1 MYEHITY
8 ESLMTR
14 MLSRVSA
21 NFPEVD
27 TREGSLIWNALSPAA
42 IELAVAYAELDN
54 VLANSF
60 AQTATRDFLY
70 YKCEELGIDTTAFD
84 ATNATFYAD
93 FNVEVPLN
101 SRWNCDKY
109 NFYVSSFKEVK
120 DSLYRYYIIC
130 ETEGSEANNVT
141 GTLTPIDAAPT
152 GLETAI
158 LVSCEILGEDAWDI
172 ESVRNYYFA
181 EAANQ
186 TIDGNVAQYQKW
198 CREYEGI
205 GNFKVIPLWNGVNT
219 VKVSILSADN
229 KAASSTLVDGFQN
242 YLDPPTSTINDNKQ
256 ASDYPQGR
264 GMGNGIAPIGAIV
277 TVTTGTEVT
286 VDVSANVTIKSG
298 YTADTVKS
306 NMTNAVIEY
315 LRNTAYT
322 KSKLSY
328 MGVGAAIIAADGV
341 DYISNLVINGSATD
355 ITLDV
360 EDCPVI
366 GTTSWTV
373 VTA

>member
-1 MYEHITY
+1 MYENVTY

-70 YKCEELGIDTTAFD
+70 YKCEELGIDTTTFD

-120 DSLYRYYIIC
+120 DSLYRYYVVC
-130 ETEGSEANNVT
+130 ETEGSEANNVI

-219 VKVSILSADN
+219 VKVSILGADN
-229 KAASSTLVDGFQN
+229 KAASSTLVSGFQDH
-242 YLDPPTSTINDNKQ
+242 LDPPTSTIDDN
-256 ASDYPQGR
+256 ASASNYPQGR
-264 GMGNGIAPIGAIV
+264 GMGNGLAPIGAIV
-277 TVTTGTEVT
+277 TVTTGTEVAI
-286 VDVSANVTIKSG
+286 DVSANVTIKNG
-298 YTADTVKS
+298 YTADTVKA
-306 NMTNAVIEY
+306 NMTAAVVQY
-315 LRNTAYT
+315 LKETAYT

-341 DYISNLVINGSATD
+341 DYISNLVINGAATD

-373 VTA
+373 IAS

>member
-1 MYEHITY
+1 M
-8 ESLMTR
+8 
-14 MLSRVSA
+14 
-21 NFPEVD
+21 
-27 TREGSLIWNALSPAA
+27 
-42 IELAVAYAELDN
+42 
-54 VLANSF
+54 
-60 AQTATRDFLY
+60 
-70 YKCEELGIDTTAFD
+70 
-84 ATNATFYAD
+84 
-93 FNVEVPLN
+93 
-101 SRWNCDKY
+101 
-109 NFYVSSFKEVK
+109 
-120 DSLYRYYIIC
+120 
-130 ETEGSEANNVT
+130 
-141 GTLTPIDAAPT
+141 
-152 GLETAI
+152 
-158 LVSCEILGEDAWDI
+158 
-172 ESVRNYYFA
+172 
-181 EAANQ
+181 
-186 TIDGNVAQYQKW
+186 
-198 CREYEGI
+198 
-205 GNFKVIPLWNGVNT
+205 IPLWNGVNT

-264 GMGNGIAPIGAIV
+264 GMGNGLAPIGAIV